1 MSDLQTSDKTAN
13 FLIYKQISDYIKNK
27 IILSEWKENFQ
38 IPSSNELA
46 AQFNVSRGTIVKA
59 LNELTKEGLLI
70 SVRGKG
76 TFVASAQIEQPLAE
90 SYISF
95 SEDLVQKNI
104 PFTTIVIEKKTGY
117 FSNAVNT
124 LLEIPDKEEVF
135 RLRRVRHVNGKPLV
149 YLINYVRCD
158 LCPGIQDMDFTTIR
172 LFDAIEDKSGFQIV
186 SGRRLF
192 SAESADM
199 ETARWLE
206 IPKKDPV
213 FHLQQVS
220 YLSNN
225 KAIEVSFDYF
235 NSKKY
240 RLSAFLRRNHSANK
254 NQVDQFANQE
264 FNIQ

>member
-1 MSDLQTSDKTAN
+1 MGSLQTFDKTAN
-13 FLIYKQISDYIKNK
+13 FLIYKQISDYIRNK

-46 AQFNVSRGTIVKA
+46 GQFNVSRGTIVKA

-104 PFTTIVIEKKTGY
+104 PFTTIVIEKKNGY

-172 LFDAIEDKSGFQIV
+172 LFDAIEDKSGYPIV

-192 SAESADM
+192 SAESADA

-206 IPKKDPV
+206 ISKKDPV

-240 RLSAFLRRNHSANK
+240 RLSAFLRRNYSANK